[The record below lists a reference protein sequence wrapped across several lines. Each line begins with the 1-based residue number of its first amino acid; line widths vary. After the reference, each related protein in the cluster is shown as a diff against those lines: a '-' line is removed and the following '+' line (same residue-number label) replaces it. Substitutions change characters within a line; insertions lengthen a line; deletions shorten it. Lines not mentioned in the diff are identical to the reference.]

1 MFDEVIRLG
10 ASASPG
16 TDAPSY
22 AVANRAAALLA
33 LQRYGEARAQADDAL
48 AIARRA
54 GSAQFQASA
63 LLTKAAALMEDSDTA
78 GAAETLAAADT
89 LVGTLPADA
98 GDVPAKDALFTAL
111 HGELHRLAE
120 SHLRRSGGDLTLGT
134 TTL

>member
-22 AVANRAAALLA
+22 AVANRVAALL
-33 LQRYGEARAQADDAL
+33 
-48 AIARRA
+48 
-54 GSAQFQASA
+54 ASA